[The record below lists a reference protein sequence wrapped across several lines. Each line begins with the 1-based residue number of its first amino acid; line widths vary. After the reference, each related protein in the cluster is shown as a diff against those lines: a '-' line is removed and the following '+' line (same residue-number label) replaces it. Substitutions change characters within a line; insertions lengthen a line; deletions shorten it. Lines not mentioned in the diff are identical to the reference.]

1 LICVNAGVD
10 EIGKPRRDRVTC
22 RCHRGK
28 IMTRLMTVV
37 LLAASLGL
45 FACAETG
52 TYPLGED
59 QCKPTDPV
67 QTMDASDCIVPG
79 S

>member
-1 LICVNAGVD
+1 
-10 EIGKPRRDRVTC
+10 
-22 RCHRGK
+22 
-28 IMTRLMTVV
+28 MTRLMTVV